1 MKRLFTMAFL
11 AMAVAM
17 PADAHEVRPAQ
28 LKVSEVSPDRFLIR
42 WKVPAMGDRRVAI
55 EPVFAMDCEEPGE
68 RVEGYGAGASV
79 RSWRIECAGG
89 LAGSEIG
96 FTNLPATMIDVFV
109 HVTFLD
115 GRAYTGLVRPSAP
128 VFTIPER
135 DSEARIFGSYFAL
148 GVEHILFG
156 WDHLLF
162 VLGLVLLVTDGRRLV
177 WAITGFTVAH
187 SITLAL
193 ATLEIVAVPGP
204 PVEAVIAL
212 SILLLAVEV
221 TRYRRTGEKTL
232 AIRWPWAVSLT
243 IGLLHGLGFA
253 GALREYGVPAYAKLV
268 SLLAFNLGVE
278 AGQLAFVAALVVFGL
293 VVGRLKVPVMPR
305 LRVAATW
312 LIGVSGAFW
321 LVQRVVGFSG

>member
-1 MKRLFTMAFL
+1 MKRLL
-11 AMAVAM
+11 AIACLATWVTVSAV
-17 PADAHEVRPAQ
+17 AHEVRPAQ
-28 LKVSEVSPDRFLIR
+28 LKVTELSADLFLVR
-42 WKVPAMGDRRVAI
+42 WKVPAMGDRRIAI
-55 EPVFAMDCEEPGE
+55 EPIFATGCEEPGE
-68 RVEGYGAGASV
+68 RVEGYGSGASI
-79 RSWRIECAGG
+79 RSWKIECAGG
-89 LAGSEIG
+89 LAGSEIA

-109 HVTFLD
+109 HITFLD
-115 GRAYTGLVRPSAP
+115 GREYTGVVRPSAP
-128 VFTIPER
+128 TFTIPER
-135 DSEARIFGSYFAL
+135 DSEARVFGGYLAL

-162 VLGLVLLVTDGRRLV
+162 VLGLMLLVTDARRLV

-193 ATLEIVAVPGP
+193 ATLDIVTVPGP

-212 SILLLAVEV
+212 SILFLAVEV
-221 TRYRRTGEKTL
+221 ARYRRTGTETL

-243 IGLLHGLGFA
+243 IGLVHGLGFA
-253 GALREYGVPAYAKLV
+253 GALREYGIPAYAKTV

-278 AGQLAFVAALVVFGL
+278 AGQLTFVFALVLLGL
-293 VVGRLKVPVMPR
+293 LAGRLKLPALPA

-321 LVQRVVGFSG
+321 LVQRVIGFSG